1 MRGKDTTVTR
11 LSHLFAQSIR
21 TVMRNSKKRILIFVV
36 LCLLSS
42 TFAIYLFLYTHI
54 LDHCHSWWRIVPR
67 FLLNHV
73 SLASLYTVDIEYVEY
88 TDGTI
93 APASSI
99 NANPPPARTANS
111 PVQRTPGR
119 IADYDPLSEARPSP
133 YSARQAATT
142 VIYTSDKGPGAFVFA
157 SAIAAHFFLSTVLTM
172 ELNCMM
178 PVLYLII
185 V

>member
-1 MRGKDTTVTR
+1 MIRI
-11 LSHLFAQSIR
+11 SFEIR
-21 TVMRNSKKRILIFVV
+21 TLRITQYWMYTYCCNQSTKTTALKFRQNSDGLFTVSLFFSLHLHDSLRIRHISFVV
-36 LCLLSS
+36 GRSQMLLVE
-42 TFAIYLFLYTHI
+42 
-54 LDHCHSWWRIVPR
+54 RI
-67 FLLNHV
+67 
-73 SLASLYTVDIEYVEY
+73 ASLSFVHIEYVEY

-142 VIYTSDKGPGAFVFA
+142 VIYTSDKGPGAFTFA
-157 SAIAAHFFLSTVLTM
+157 ATIAAATFL
-172 ELNCMM
+172 
-178 PVLYLII
+178 
-185 V
+185 

>member
-1 MRGKDTTVTR
+1 MLLVE
-11 LSHLFAQSIR
+11 
-21 TVMRNSKKRILIFVV
+21 RI
-36 LCLLSS
+36 
-42 TFAIYLFLYTHI
+42 
-54 LDHCHSWWRIVPR
+54 
-67 FLLNHV
+67 
-73 SLASLYTVDIEYVEY
+73 ASLSFVHIEYVEY

-142 VIYTSDKGPGAFVFA
+142 VIYTSDKGPGAFTFVRLQSLQQPFSRDVA
-157 SAIAAHFFLSTVLTM
+157 
-172 ELNCMM
+172 
-178 PVLYLII
+178 
-185 V
+185 